1 MNDPQY
7 TDAAS
12 FKAAMQGVMLYYELA
27 EPTILEF
34 DTPFQLDYKVA
45 DFGTEEIISSE
56 PSAPFKGRT
65 IYQFNAV
72 DQIRENYNE
81 IQQLKAIIETM
92 KAQLTNL
99 TNQ

>member
-1 MNDPQY
+1 MDF
-7 TDAAS
+7 AR
-12 FKAAMQGVMLYYELA
+12 
-27 EPTILEF
+27 I
-34 DTPFQLDYKVA
+34 VA
-45 DFGTEEIISSE
+45 DFGTEEIIGNA

-72 DQIRENYNE
+72 GQIRENYNE